1 MKSKILEVPHHEFSQ
16 ASFHIL
22 PHWSN
27 ILPGTLFVYTPG
39 LCSTLNVRDQ
49 VSYTY
54 DTLGEFIVL
63 YILTFMFLDSIWEYK
78 T

>member
-1 MKSKILEVPHHEFSQ
+1 MWSKILHVPHHAILSSFISQ
-16 ASFHIL
+16 S
-22 PHWSN
+22 PSWSN
-27 ILPGTLFVYTPG
+27 ILPSTLFVYTPG

-54 DTLGEFIVL
+54 DTTGKFIVL
-63 YILTFMFLDSIWEYK
+63 YTLTFMFLDGVWEDK